1 MESENRNFHF
11 FAMMDRMRFIQ
22 RWSLMRSTTTENLAE
37 HSLMVGM
44 IAHVMAVLRNQGT
57 VEQTASL
64 PEVDAGQIAVMAMYH
79 DAPEII
85 TGDLPTPVKY
95 YDKGIRDAYRRVEQS
110 ATERLLALLPD
121 PLVPIYSDFL
131 FENDSE
137 EWRFVKAADKIS
149 AYLKCLQEVKAGNS
163 EFSLALEQCREKVQE
178 LELPEADY
186 FMKHFADS
194 YTLTIDELNPPAV
207 E

>member
-64 PEVDAGQIAVMAMYH
+64 PEHAGQIAVMAMYH

-95 YDKGIRDAYRRVEQS
+95 YDKGIRMPIVGWSNRPPSAYWPS
-110 ATERLLALLPD
+110 YGSIGSDLFRL
-121 PLVPIYSDFL
+121 L

-149 AYLKCLQEVKAGNS
+149 AYLKCLQEVKASS
-163 EFSLALEQCREKVQE
+163 EFSL
-178 LELPEADY
+178 P
-186 FMKHFADS
+186 
-194 YTLTIDELNPPAV
+194 
-207 E
+207 